1 MNKKEIQDKLKEH
14 YIALERLGYNS
25 DNIVGIFLYGSQNY
39 GTDIATSDVDTKCL
53 IVPTIED
60 IISNEVKSNQTID
73 FGKSGIC
80 TVIDVREY
88 IKEIKKQNINFLEI
102 MFTDYYIINTRYRT
116 FWNQLL
122 SEKEKLVKYDA
133 MRHFISVS
141 NQARH
146 TLKQMSN
153 AVTMPE
159 KNKKVYNAY
168 RLSLF
173 LKAYRDYLFDSWNSE
188 VNAEYKKCLFL
199 SEDTRE
205 TLKKIRCGEAPY
217 PLKEIEEIL
226 NEEEEKKNFYAKF
239 SYGNT
244 AYLDVVLESF
254 VKDCLKINFDIYKNL

>member
-1 MNKKEIQDKLKEH
+1 MTNKEIEDRLKEH
-14 YIALERLGYNS
+14 WIALERLGYNN

-39 GTDIATSDVDTKCL
+39 GTDIETSDVDTKCL
-53 IVPTIED
+53 VVPTFED
-60 IISNEVKSNQTID
+60 IISNEVKSNKTID

-80 TVIDVREY
+80 TVIDIREY
-88 IKEIKKQNINFLEI
+88 IKEVKKQNINFLEI
-102 MFTDYYIINTRYRT
+102 MFTNYYIINTKYRP
-116 FWNQLL
+116 FWNQLV
-122 SEKEKLVKYDA
+122 SEREKLVKYDA
-133 MRHFISVS
+133 MRHFLSVS
-141 NQARH
+141 NQAKH
-146 TLKQMSN
+146 TLKQRS
-153 AVTMPE
+153 AVVTIPE

-173 LKAYRDYLFDSWNSE
+173 LKAYRDYLFNSWNSE
-188 VNAEYKKCLFL
+188 IQAEYKKCLYL

-205 TLKKIRCGEAPY
+205 TLKKIRRSEAIY

-244 AYLDVVLESF
+244 AYLDSVLESF

>member
-1 MNKKEIQDKLKEH
+1 MNKKEIEDRLKEH
-14 YIALERLGYNS
+14 WIALERLGYNS
-25 DNIVGIFLYGSQNY
+25 NNIVGIFLYGSQNY

-53 IVPTIED
+53 VVPTFED
-60 IISNEVKSNQTID
+60 IISNEVKSNKTID

-80 TVIDVREY
+80 TVIDIREY
-88 IKEIKKQNINFLEI
+88 IKEVKKQNINFLEI
-102 MFTDYYIINTRYRT
+102 MFTDYYILNTRYRK

-122 SEKEKLVKYDA
+122 SEREKLVKYDTF
-133 MRHFISVS
+133 RHFISVA
-141 NQARH
+141 NQAKH
-146 TLKQMSN
+146 TLKQISN
-153 AVTMPE
+153 VTTMPD

-173 LKAYRDYLFDSWNSE
+173 LEAYRDYLFDSWNSE
-188 VNAEYKKCLFL
+188 TKVEYKKCLYL

-205 TLKKIRCGEAPY
+205 TLKKIRRGEAPY

-226 NEEEEKKNFYAKF
+226 NEEEEKKDFYTKF

-244 AYLDVVLESF
+244 AYLDAVLESF

>member
-14 YIALERLGYNS
+14 WIALERLGYNS

-39 GTDIATSDVDTKCL
+39 GTDIETSDVDTKCL
-53 IVPTIED
+53 VVPTFED
-60 IISNEVKSNQTID
+60 IISNEVNSNKTID
-73 FGKSGIC
+73 FGKSGVC

-88 IKEIKKQNINFLEI
+88 IKEVKKQNINFLEI
-102 MFTDYYIINTRYRT
+102 MFTNYYIVNTKYRP

-141 NQARH
+141 NQAKH

-153 AVTMPE
+153 VVTMPE

-188 VNAEYKKCLFL
+188 VNEEYKKCLFL

-205 TLKKIRCGEAPY
+205 TLKKIRRGETLY
-217 PLKEIEEIL
+217 PLKEIEENL
-226 NEEEEKKNFYAKF
+226 NEEEEKKNFYAKY

-244 AYLDVVLESF
+244 AYLDAVLESF